1 MSRTTGQLIAVTG
14 ASGFLGGAIVKQLK
28 TQGYYVRGLLR
39 RAAIEM
45 QEDQTPDEVVVGDIA
60 DASAA
65 EKLAQDADVIIHTVS
80 NFRALDDLPD
90 AYWRVNVE
98 GTRNMLSAALGADV
112 RRFVH
117 CSTIGVHGDVAA
129 GPGDESCPYNPGDLY
144 QKTKLEAELLCQ
156 DIQKEG
162 EMDVVIV
169 RPCSLYGP
177 DDRRLLKMFRMATRR
192 RLLLIGDGRSKF
204 HSLYIDDAAKAFVR
218 AASLPGAANQIF
230 IIGQPAAV
238 ELREYLS
245 AVSASLGR
253 EARFLQLPYFPIYL
267 LACASEKILG
277 VVGITSPLTVRR
289 LRFYRNNR
297 DFNVTKARN
306 LLGFEAEV
314 GLEEGLRRTANAY
327 RDAGWI

>member
-28 TQGYYVRGLLR
+28 TQGHYVRGLFR
-39 RAAIEM
+39 RPAIEM
-45 QEDQTPDEVVVGDIA
+45 QEDQTPDEAVVGDIS
-60 DASAA
+60 DASAV

-80 NFRALDDLPD
+80 NFRALDDPPED
-90 AYWRVNVE
+90 YWRVNAE
-98 GTRNMLSAALGADV
+98 GTRNMLSAALEAGV

-144 QKTKLEAELLCQ
+144 QKTKLEADLLCQ
-156 DIQKEG
+156 RFQKEG
-162 EMDVVIV
+162 DMDIVVV

-177 DDRRLLKMFRMATRR
+177 GDRRLLKMFSMATKRR
-192 RLLLIGDGRSKF
+192 FVLIGDGKSKF

-238 ELREYLS
+238 ELREYMS
-245 AVSASLGR
+245 AVAVSLGK
-253 EARFLQLPYFPIYL
+253 EATIFETSVSADLPARVCVGESPRHRRHHVTPDSSTFAILQ
-267 LACASEKILG
+267 E
-277 VVGITSPLTVRR
+277 
-289 LRFYRNNR
+289 
-297 DFNVTKARN
+297 
-306 LLGFEAEV
+306 
-314 GLEEGLRRTANAY
+314 
-327 RDAGWI
+327 